1 MRLPLPGPSDVVH
14 LLERGT
20 AAVESMLAAAPRAV
34 ALLDDASGLLTR
46 VDSLIERIEQTRAAA
61 DGVVERTGAVVTR
74 AEALVGTTGPLTE
87 RLSSLLDSTEP
98 SLTKLQPTLERL
110 AETTDPAEVDALVS
124 VIDMLPVLAA
134 RLETDIVPVM
144 NSLSTVAPDLHDLLD
159 VSRELNEM
167 LAAVPGLGWMKRRI
181 DDEQEAERRG

>member
-1 MRLPLPGPSDVVH
+1 MRLPLPGPGDVVH

-20 AAVESMLAAAPRAV
+20 AAVESMLAAAPRAL
-34 ALLDDASGLLTR
+34 ALLDDASALLTR
-46 VDSLIERIEQTRAAA
+46 VDGLLERIEQTRAAA
-61 DGVVERTGAVVTR
+61 DGVVQRTDAVVTK

-98 SLTKLQPTLERL
+98 AVTKLQPTLERL
-110 AETTDPAEVDALVS
+110 AETTDPSEVDALVS
-124 VIDMLPVLAA
+124 VIDMLPELAV

-159 VSRELNEM
+159 VSRELNQM
-167 LAAVPGLGWMKRRI
+167 LASVPGLGFVKKRI
-181 DDEQEAERRG
+181 DDQQEAEGRG

>member
-1 MRLPLPGPSDVVH
+1 MRLPLPGPGDVVH
-14 LLERGT
+14 LIERGT
-20 AAVESMLAAAPRAV
+20 SAVESLLAAAPRAMG
-34 ALLDDASGLLTR
+34 LLDDASALLAR
-46 VDSLIERIEQTRAAA
+46 VDALLERIEETRAAA
-61 DGVVERTGAVVTR
+61 DGVVGRTDAVVAK

-87 RLSSLLDSTEP
+87 RLGSLLDSTEP
-98 SLTKLQPTLERL
+98 AITKLQPTLERL
-110 AETTDPAEVDALVS
+110 ADTTDPAEVDALVS

-167 LAAVPGLGWMKRRI
+167 LAAVPGLGWVKKRV
-181 DDEQEAERRG
+181 DERQEAEGRG